1 MIVRTLTADMDTPAP
16 SRRWRCGRQSCN
28 RRDYSQVVHTLPGST
43 HCWIGCRVDIGV
55 GLNVRRLRS
64 QFLSTFDT
72 TYSLRPIGEV
82 GTVFRRWPGLWKVFI
97 SDPNR
102 PGRFK
107 LAAERPSR
115 PSGKQLR
122 KIPH

>member
-1 MIVRTLTADMDTPAP
+1 M
-16 SRRWRCGRQSCN
+16 
-28 RRDYSQVVHTLPGST
+28 
-43 HCWIGCRVDIGV
+43 DIGV

-82 GTVFRRWPGLWKVFI
+82 GTVFRRYPTLWKVFI
-97 SDPNR
+97 SDPQR

-115 PSGKQLR
+115 PTGELCGFAALYKDWQMKNEFGLLETEEIVMLTS
-122 KIPH
+122 ISSD